1 MGRGDGVRRSA
12 GLPLSVGRATVATRL
27 FLAAV
32 FLAAAALCIGGG
44 VLISRAGTAPRAV
57 AVVLIVPLG
66 LVGVVAAAFIL
77 APWSRFGVWL
87 DAFVPRLREPRVAI
101 ATAMVLWGFAFFLT
115 WS

>member
-1 MGRGDGVRRSA
+1 MRRSA
-12 GLPLSVGRATVATRL
+12 GLPLSVGRASVATRV

-32 FLAAAALCIGGG
+32 FLATAALCIGGG
-44 VLISRAGTAPRAV
+44 ILISRVALAPRVV

-66 LVGVVAAAFIL
+66 LIGVLAAAFIL

-87 DAFVPRLREPRVAI
+87 DGFVPRLREPLVA
-101 ATAMVLWGFAFFLT
+101 AGTAMTLGLIALLIT